1 MREHIRYL
9 YRSLL
14 TERVYVY
21 WTNAFVLWAARTA
34 GCFPHAREMEH
45 AGVEGFLTM
54 LDTENKGALA
64 PSGQPARQIADAPT
78 MLTVGSYFPALTHQK
93 P

>member
-1 MREHIRYL
+1 VRERIRYL

-64 PSGQPARQIADAPT
+64 PSGQPAGHTADA
-78 MLTVGSYFPALTHQK
+78 LTKLAVGAICPL
-93 P
+93 